1 MTGLK
6 QALGSVTLGG
16 YDSSRFVPSNF
27 SFDLTPETPRDL
39 VVGIQS
45 ITADSTF
52 GPTDTTSLLP
62 SPILSF
68 IDSTV
73 PQIWLPLDACEAFE
87 KAFGLRWDSNTELYL
102 VNDTLHKTLLA
113 QNANITFQIRTV
125 RTNSKSDQTVNIT
138 LPYAS
143 FDLEVSYP
151 IVESSSSYFPI
162 RRAANQSQYTLG
174 RTFLQEA
181 FVFPRSDWCRSTHFA
196 TGMLS

>member
-6 QALGSVTLGG
+6 QALGSLTLGG
-16 YDSSRFVPSNF
+16 YDLSRFVPSNL
-27 SFDLTPETPRDL
+27 SFDLAPEISRDL
-39 VVGIQS
+39 IVGLQS
-45 ITADSTF
+45 ITADRTF
-52 GPTDTTSLLP
+52 GPSDSSSLLP

-73 PQIWLPLDACEAFE
+73 PEIWLPLDACEAFE

-102 VNDTLHKTLLA
+102 VNKTLHNTLLA
-113 QNANITFQIRTV
+113 RNTSITFQIRTV
-125 RTNSKSDQTVNIT
+125 RTDSASEQAVNIT

-143 FDLEVSYP
+143 FDLEVSSP

-181 FVFPRSDWCRSTHFA
+181 YVSFH
-196 TGMLS
+196 LY

>member
-6 QALGSVTLGG
+6 QALGSLTLGG
-16 YDSSRFVPSNF
+16 YDSSRFVPSNL
-27 SFDLTPETPRDL
+27 SFDLAPETSRDL

-45 ITADSTF
+45 ITANSPF
-52 GPTDTTSLLP
+52 GPTDSTSLLP

-87 KAFGLRWDSNTELYL
+87 QAFGLRWDPNTELYL
-102 VNDTLHKTLLA
+102 VNDTLHNALLA
-113 QNANITFQIRTV
+113 HNASFTFQIRTV
-125 RTNSKSDQTVNIT
+125 QIDLTSDQTVNIT

-181 FVFPRSDWCRSTHFA
+181 YVSLKSTSCRLLTSVTDIS
-196 TGMLS
+196 L

>member
-1 MTGLK
+1 MIGLK
-6 QALGSVTLGG
+6 QALGSLILGG
-16 YDSSRFVPSNF
+16 YDSSRFVPSNL
-27 SFDLTPETPRDL
+27 SFDLAPETSRDL

-45 ITADSTF
+45 ITADSAF
-52 GPTDTTSLLP
+52 GSTHSTGLLP

-87 KAFGLRWDSNTELYL
+87 KAFGLRWDSKTELYL
-102 VNDTLHKTLLA
+102 VNETLHNALLA
-113 QNANITFQIRTV
+113 HNASITFQIRTI
-125 RTNSKSDQTVNIT
+125 RAESTSDQTVNIT

-143 FDLEVSYP
+143 FDLEVSSP

-181 FVFPRSDWCRSTHFA
+181 YV
-196 TGMLS
+196 LL